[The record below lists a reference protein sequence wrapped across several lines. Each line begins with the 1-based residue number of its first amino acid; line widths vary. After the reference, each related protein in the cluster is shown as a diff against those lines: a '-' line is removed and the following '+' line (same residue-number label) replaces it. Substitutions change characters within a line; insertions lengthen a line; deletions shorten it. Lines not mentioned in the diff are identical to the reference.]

1 MTCRVDF
8 ALILDPFSR
17 GSLPNDFNV
26 LARAAQRAVECAAVP
41 GRNRLIG
48 DSETQEKPSSGK
60 ILKRGRLNSQRDG
73 APAVDVI
80 DSRSQIQLPCARRDS
95 GKKDEGIGA
104 VGLALPERAKAGL
117 FDQRR

>member
-1 MTCRVDF
+1 MALALRRRAYEKVGGAIGIDVD
-8 ALILDPFSR
+8 AR
-17 GSLPNDFNV
+17 R
-26 LARAAQRAVECAAVP
+26 LAGTEAARFDT
-41 GRNRLIG
+41 GGN
-48 DSETQEKPSSGK
+48 SETQEKPSSGK

-73 APAVDVI
+73 ATAVDVI

-95 GKKDEGIGA
+95 GKKHEGIGA